1 MYACMYMSFLY
12 VCMFVSKCMYVYINV
27 YVCAY
32 IHVCM
37 YVCMYVWKHVDIMV
51 WQRNFFL
58 PAYEEE
64 NGHGQEAIH
73 LNILPAHAIDEE
85 Y

>member
-1 MYACMYMSFLY
+1 MCVHA
-12 VCMFVSKCMYVYINV
+12 
-27 YVCAY
+27 
-32 IHVCM
+32 
-37 YVCMYVWKHVDIMV
+37 CMYVWKHVDNNV

-58 PAYEEE
+58 RAYEKE
-64 NGHGQEAIH
+64 NRHGQEAIH